1 MRAGCAMAFSNEAVS
16 FCFFVK
22 SSAFVVPILHLY
34 IAILRYSSK
43 DVAQDS
49 TKDAKQDSTKD
60 AKQDSAKDAKQDSAK
75 DAKQDSAKKFC
86 NKKRLPKKPFSVP
99 RVGIEPTCPKTHD
112 FESCA
117 STNSAI

>member
-43 DVAQDS
+43 DVA
-49 TKDAKQDSTKD
+49 QDSTKD